1 MADNMISAALS
12 RQKGLTKE
20 LQTIANNIA
29 NANTAGYRAESH
41 VFSEYV
47 KALSTGDSMSM
58 TKADARVVDL
68 SQGALI
74 ATGAPLDLSIEGD
87 GFFMIESGDEPR
99 LTRSGAFSLNA
110 NGEIVD
116 AEGRRVLDRGGAPIT
131 IPPGTANISVD
142 TDGQISADGQLVG
155 VIGISTAPANSLTRE
170 GDQLFKAEDGFVEAQ
185 DVRISQGT
193 LEESNV
199 NAMGEFVRLI
209 EVQRAYEAGK
219 SFLDQERDRLRSMID
234 QLSQHSG

>member
-1 MADNMISAALS
+1 M
-12 RQKGLTKE
+12 
-20 LQTIANNIA
+20 
-29 NANTAGYRAESH
+29 
-41 VFSEYV
+41 
-47 KALSTGDSMSM
+47 
-58 TKADARVVDL
+58 
-68 SQGALI
+68 
-74 ATGAPLDLSIEGD
+74 
-87 GFFMIESGDEPR
+87 
-99 LTRSGAFSLNA
+99 
-110 NGEIVD
+110 
-116 AEGRRVLDRGGAPIT
+116 
-131 IPPGTANISVD
+131 
-142 TDGQISADGQLVG
+142 
-155 VIGISTAPANSLTRE
+155 IGISTAPANSLTRE